1 VHGLLP
7 TTTTTTMTY
16 LANRKNLGTALPTRF
31 SLISSI
37 LSLFGFER
45 GENEGSIERHTHI
58 EN

>member
-7 TTTTTTMTY
+7 TTTTTTTMTY

-45 GENEGSIERHTHI
+45 GERRLHRKTHT
-58 EN
+58 